1 MRLAVRDYLVRVG
14 QVKGI
19 TSRADAGALGGTSV
33 STSGNGNEK

>member
-19 TSRADAGALGGTSV
+19 TAGAGGAIGGSH
-33 STSGNGNEK
+33 

>member
-19 TSRADAGALGGTSV
+19 TTGTGGSTSV
-33 STSGNGNEK
+33 STSGNGK